1 MSIIDSA
8 TQEAK
13 AGAAKAR
20 ADLADTLDAI
30 EDKLNIAKRVGELS
44 DRAAISY
51 RQHPMPF
58 LIGGAI
64 AAAVTVG
71 LVAWAIFS
79 DD

>member
-1 MSIIDSA
+1 MSIIDST

-13 AGAAKAR
+13 ASAAKAR